1 MFHAGD
7 GTGRYARSAFEIFRG
22 DAGQRHAPDLVA
34 RRLPSLARHPQHR
47 ALSRP
52 GIADDD
58 TQAAPVRDMR
68 QRLGL
73 LAGQDKAARFR
84 TRQRHLTIPV
94 VDLMAFPFGH
104 QFGRAV

>member
-1 MFHAGD
+1 
-7 GTGRYARSAFEIFRG
+7 
-22 DAGQRHAPDLVA
+22 
-34 RRLPSLARHPQHR
+34 
-47 ALSRP
+47 
-52 GIADDD
+52 
-58 TQAAPVRDMR
+58 MR

-104 QFGRAV
+104 CLAAR